1 MIDWLSEHQIYTN
14 PFNPACMKGELNV
27 EGRFS
32 GAIIE
37 FDRFCTCCVRDGGEK
52 IKLANMVH
60 GWKKENGES
69 CKMLG

>member
-1 MIDWLSEHQIYTN
+1 
-14 PFNPACMKGELNV
+14 MKGELNV

-60 GWKKENGES
+60 G
-69 CKMLG
+69 